1 MDYSIEALIAE
12 GTGLKTRDEMR
23 YTSSSESAYDGYFDA
38 VQAELT
44 RSFENLEFL
53 DTYSR
58 VNEANDAS
66 KLRMMK
72 RLKRVYGTTID
83 DPIKA
88 SSVESFIDRNIRSIE
103 EDKKTDGG
111 DKKPSKVKEFFGKI
125 IEALKTMLH
134 NLKEFFK
141 GIWKKLKEFF
151 TRKNENNSRVA
162 TEEEIKKIII
172 AQPNVGIKDVDH
184 NKYNKTN
191 TNVDA
196 SGAGDWLV
204 KFDKIQKDKAK
215 KAIDGIIS
223 IKDVA
228 AVTSALKGIGS
239 INERLH
245 NERLQASDDEDGLAI
260 MSAGHSSNKRA
271 GKIDK
276 VASLMDKS
284 KLINQMNDTD
294 IAKTY
299 FNAEKCD
306 AKYVSKLSVKAIVN
320 MIRNMSDLENVS
332 TKIESV
338 VEKGIKGVEDYYKSG
353 SGGAL
358 NSSGMSGGEKTKTD
372 NLFKET
378 CTMLRDA
385 AKASQKVTSVGV
397 KIATVAY
404 KCLVPKTDQ
413 QKADYNSSVAA
424 KEYEKKF
431 NKTA

>member
-141 GIWKKLKEFF
+141 GIWKKIKEIFS
-151 TRKNENNSRVA
+151 KKKKENCEVK
-162 TEEEIKKIII
+162 TPEEIVDTNTDTNTFNPDYKPIERDKMSTNYSRKSVKGNDTIFDSTGFSIANAKKFFASKLDTNFLKAAAKSSNAGI
-172 AQPNVGIKDVDH
+172 AADRLKDAHATHKSEYSIAYEIKGKTSDIQQRRKFIAAKMFNINKFYNSTNKGDIDKWYRANTIDKLFNVIDGLSYLESPANAFLKNIEMLIKKLEQLSDSNDDVGIKDTFQKNAEFLKTVSYAG
-184 NKYNKTN
+184 NEIVSTALYLIKCVNSVLKPKVVNKT
-191 TNVDA
+191 
-196 SGAGDWLV
+196 G
-204 KFDKIQKDKAK
+204 K
-215 KAIDGIIS
+215 
-223 IKDVA
+223 
-228 AVTSALKGIGS
+228 SALSKA
-239 INERLH
+239 EKT
-245 NERLQASDDEDGLAI
+245 AI
-260 MSAGHSSNKRA
+260 MKKNYSAA
-271 GKIDK
+271 
-276 VASLMDKS
+276 
-284 KLINQMNDTD
+284 
-294 IAKTY
+294 
-299 FNAEKCD
+299 
-306 AKYVSKLSVKAIVN
+306 
-320 MIRNMSDLENVS
+320 
-332 TKIESV
+332 
-338 VEKGIKGVEDYYKSG
+338 
-353 SGGAL
+353 
-358 NSSGMSGGEKTKTD
+358 
-372 NLFKET
+372 
-378 CTMLRDA
+378 
-385 AKASQKVTSVGV
+385 
-397 KIATVAY
+397 
-404 KCLVPKTDQ
+404 
-413 QKADYNSSVAA
+413 
-424 KEYEKKF
+424 
-431 NKTA
+431 

>member
-58 VNEANDAS
+58 VNETNDAS

-72 RLKRVYGTTID
+72 RLKRVYGSTIE
-83 DPIKA
+83 DPAKA

-103 EDKKTDGG
+103 EDKKAGG
-111 DKKPSKVKEFFGKI
+111 GEKKPSKVKEFFGKI

-141 GIWKKLKEFF
+141 GIWKKIKEFF
-151 TRKNENNSRVA
+151 TRKNEKNSRVA

-172 AQPNVGIKDVDH
+172 AKPNVGIKDVDH
-184 NKYNKTN
+184 NEYNKTN

-204 KFDKIQKDKAK
+204 KFDKISKDKAK
-215 KAIDGIIS
+215 KAIDELITV
-223 IKDVA
+223 KDMSA
-228 AVTSALKGIGS
+228 MTSAFKGIGS
-239 INERLH
+239 KNQREH
-245 NERLQASDDEDGLAI
+245 VT
-260 MSAGHSSNKRA
+260 
-271 GKIDK
+271 KIAAMAK
-276 VASLMDKS
+276 KS
-284 KLINQMNDTD
+284 ELISRMNDTD
-294 IAKTY
+294 IAKVY

-306 AKYVSKLSVKAIVN
+306 AKYVSKLSVKVIVN
-320 MIRNMSDLENVS
+320 TIRNMSDLENVS

-353 SGGAL
+353 SGGAF

-372 NLFKET
+372 NIFKEI
-378 CTMLRDA
+378 CAALRDT

>member
-12 GTGLKTRDEMR
+12 GTGLKTRDEMK

-58 VNEANDAS
+58 VNETNDSA

-72 RLKRVYGTTID
+72 RLKRVYGSTIE
-83 DPIKA
+83 DPAKA
-88 SSVESFIDRNIRSIE
+88 SSVESFIDSNIHSLE

-111 DKKPSKVKEFFGKI
+111 EKKPGKVKEFFGRI
-125 IEALKTMLH
+125 IEALKRMLEG
-134 NLKEFFK
+134 LRDFFK
-141 GIWKKLKEFF
+141 GIWKKIKEFF
-151 TRKNENNSRVA
+151 TRKNEKNSRVG

-172 AQPNVGIKDVDH
+172 GNPNVGIEDVNA
-184 NKYNKTN
+184 NKFNKTN

-204 KFDKIQKDKAK
+204 KFDKIRKDKAQQ
-215 KAIDGIIS
+215 AIES
-223 IKDVA
+223 ILTVKDVSA
-228 AVTSALKGIGS
+228 MTSALKGIGS
-239 INERLH
+239 KNQREH
-245 NERLQASDDEDGLAI
+245 VT
-260 MSAGHSSNKRA
+260 
-271 GKIDK
+271 KI
-276 VASLMDKS
+276 AAMADKS
-284 KLINQMNDTD
+284 KLISRMNDTD
-294 IAKTY
+294 IAKVY

-306 AKYVSKLSVKAIVN
+306 AKYVSKLSVKTIVN
-320 MIRNMSDLENVS
+320 AIKGISDLENVS
-332 TKIESV
+332 IKIESV
-338 VEKGIKGVEDYYKSG
+338 VEKGIKGVEDFYKAS

-358 NSSGMSGGEKTKTD
+358 NSADMSGGEKAKTD
-372 NLFKET
+372 AQFRDICNA
-378 CTMLRDA
+378 LRDA
-385 AKASQKVTSVGV
+385 AKSSQKVTSVGV

-413 QKADYNSSVAA
+413 QKADYDSSAAA
-424 KEYEKKF
+424 KQYEKQY

>member
-72 RLKRVYGTTID
+72 RLKRVYGSTIE
-83 DPIKA
+83 DPAKA

-103 EDKKTDGG
+103 EDKKAGG
-111 DKKPSKVKEFFGKI
+111 GEKKPSKVKEFFGKI

-141 GIWKKLKEFF
+141 GIWKKIKEFF
-151 TRKNENNSRVA
+151 TRKNEKNSRVA

-172 AQPNVGIKDVDH
+172 AKPNVGIKDVDH
-184 NKYNKTN
+184 NEYNKTN

-204 KFDKIQKDKAK
+204 KFDKISKDKAK
-215 KAIDGIIS
+215 KAIDELITV
-223 IKDVA
+223 KDMSA
-228 AVTSALKGIGS
+228 MTSAFKGIGS
-239 INERLH
+239 KNQREH
-245 NERLQASDDEDGLAI
+245 VT
-260 MSAGHSSNKRA
+260 
-271 GKIDK
+271 KIAAMAK
-276 VASLMDKS
+276 KS
-284 KLINQMNDTD
+284 ELISRMNDTD
-294 IAKTY
+294 IAKVY

-306 AKYVSKLSVKAIVN
+306 AKYVSKLSVKVIVN
-320 MIRNMSDLENVS
+320 TIRNMSDLENVS

-353 SGGAL
+353 SGGAF

-372 NLFKET
+372 NIFKEI
-378 CTMLRDA
+378 CAALRDT